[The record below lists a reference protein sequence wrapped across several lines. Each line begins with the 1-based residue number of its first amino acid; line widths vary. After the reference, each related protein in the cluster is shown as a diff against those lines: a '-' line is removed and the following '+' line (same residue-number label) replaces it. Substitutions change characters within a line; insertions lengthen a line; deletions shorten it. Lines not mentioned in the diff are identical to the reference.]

1 MGFNVAM
8 KRWNILSEYISKVP
22 LVEQILK
29 NRGVADIQEFLSPP
43 PVSNYFDKLSPELR
57 SNFDQAKNI
66 IENAIDQNITIVVYG
81 DYDVD
86 GICSTA
92 ILYNTIKKE
101 LGYQNILFFIPNRFE
116 HGYGLS
122 KNAISDLNQKYN
134 IGRSLFIMVDTG
146 ITAHGEIK
154 ILKEMGHKVIVIDHH
169 QKMKH
174 ENAEILP
181 QADCLVWSDNVVA
194 STLSWL
200 LSKYL
205 GSKDKKN
212 ISLAAL
218 ATVTDVQPLL
228 GFNRTI
234 VKAGLNILNSD
245 PPAGIRE
252 LMKVAGKEGSEITTY
267 DLGWVIGPRVNASGR
282 LVSAD
287 DSLSLFIDD
296 DSDNISQVAQK
307 LNSLN
312 EDRQD
317 KTQSMYEL
325 ASTIETGELPKIIFS
340 ESEDYHEGIIGLIA
354 AKLVQKYYRPA
365 VVVSLSGGF
374 GKGSVRSIK
383 GFDVI
388 SFLRKFEPLFIN
400 LGGHPMAAG
409 FSIEESRLAELKQK
423 IFECVDDYISDEI
436 LIPDLMIDLNIPID
450 MVDVGIFKELEKMK
464 PFGMGN
470 DEPVFLSGDLGIAEI
485 NTIGKENQH
494 VRFKLFKNGK
504 YYKAIY
510 FDSSEKT
517 RDLEFG
523 DKIDVV
529 YTVKR
534 NEYNGNT
541 YLDLVVKDL
550 KKAGT
555 RHV

>member
-1 MGFNVAM
+1 M
-8 KRWNILSEYISKVP
+8 KRWNILSEYNPKVT

-29 NRGVADIQEFLSPP
+29 NRGITDTQEFLSPP
-43 PVSNYFDKLSPELR
+43 PVSNYFDKLNPDLR
-57 SNFDQAKNI
+57 DSFSLAKKIIQA
-66 IENAIDQNITIVVYG
+66 AINQNKTIVIYG

-122 KNAISDLNQKYN
+122 AKAIEDLTKKYN
-134 IGRSLFIMVDTG
+134 IGRSLFITVDTG
-146 ITAHGEIK
+146 ITAQEEIK
-154 ILKEMGHKVIVIDHH
+154 ILKEMGHEVIVVDHH
-169 QKMKH
+169 QKPDIM
-174 ENAEILP
+174 P
-181 QADCLVWSDNVVA
+181 QADCFVWSDNVVA

-205 GSKDKKN
+205 GSKDKKI

-234 VKAGLNILNSD
+234 VKAGLSILNTD
-245 PPAGIRE
+245 PPAGIKA
-252 LMKVAGKEGSEITTY
+252 LMKVAGREGSEITTY
-267 DLGWVIGPRVNASGR
+267 DLGWVIGPRLNASGR
-282 LVSAD
+282 LVDAD
-287 DSLSLFIDD
+287 DSLFLFIDD
-296 DSDNISQVAQK
+296 DLDKISQIAQK

-312 EDRQD
+312 EDRQI

-325 ASTIETGELPKIIFS
+325 ASSLETGKLPKIIFS
-340 ESEDYHEGIIGLIA
+340 ESADYHEGIIGLVA
-354 AKLVQKYYRPA
+354 AKLAQKYYRPT
-365 VVVSLSGGF
+365 VVISLSGGF

-388 SFLRKFEPLFIN
+388 AFLRKFEPLFIN

-409 FSIEESRLAELKQK
+409 FSIEESKLIELKQK
-423 IFECVDDYISDEI
+423 IFECIDDYISDEI
-436 LIPDLMIDLNIPID
+436 LIPDLMIDLKIP
-450 MVDVGIFKELEKMK
+450 VDIVDLRIFDELEKMK

-470 DEPVFLSGDLGIAEI
+470 DEPVFLSVGLGIAEI

-494 VRFKLFKNGK
+494 VRFKLFKDGR
-504 YYKAIY
+504 YYRAIY

-517 RDLEFG
+517 RDLKFG
-523 DKIDVV
+523 DKVDVV
-529 YTVKR
+529 YTVKK
-534 NEYNGNT
+534 NEYNGST
-541 YLDLVVKDL
+541 YLDLVIKDL

-555 RHV
+555 EHVS

>member
-1 MGFNVAM
+1 M
-8 KRWNILSEYISKVP
+8 KRWNVLSEYISKVS

-29 NRGVADIQEFLSPP
+29 NRGVSDIEEFLSSP
-43 PVSNYFDKLSPELR
+43 PVSSYFAKLPPDLKDG
-57 SNFDQAKNI
+57 FTQAKKI
-66 IENAIDQNITIVVYG
+66 IENAISQNRTIVIYG

-101 LGYQNILFFIPNRFE
+101 LRYENILFFIPNRFE

-122 KNAISDLNQKYN
+122 EKAINDLHKKYN
-134 IGRSLFIMVDTG
+134 IDKSLFITVDTG
-146 ITAHGEIK
+146 ITAQGEVK
-154 ILKEMGHKVIVIDHH
+154 ILKDMGHEVIIVDHH
-169 QKMKH
+169 QKLKR
-174 ENAEILP
+174 EDADILP
-181 QADCLVWSDNVVA
+181 QADRIVWSDNVVA

-205 GSKDKKN
+205 GSKEKKS

-234 VKAGLNILNSD
+234 VKAGLSILNSD
-245 PPAGIRE
+245 PPIGIKE
-252 LMKVAGKEGSEITTY
+252 LMNVAGKKGAEITTY
-267 DLGWVIGPRVNASGR
+267 DLGWVIGPRLNASGR
-282 LVSAD
+282 LVDAD
-287 DSLSLFIDD
+287 DSLSLFIEDD
-296 DSDNISQVAQK
+296 LDRISQIAQK

-312 EDRQD
+312 EDRQN

-325 ASTIETGELPKIIFS
+325 ASSLEEGKLPKIIFS
-340 ESEDYHEGIIGLIA
+340 ESADYHEGIVGLVA
-354 AKLVQKYYRPA
+354 AKLAQKYYRPA
-365 VVVSLSGGF
+365 VVISFSGGF

-388 SFLRKFEPLFIN
+388 AFLRKFEPLFIN

-409 FSIEESRLAELKQK
+409 FSIEESKLMELKQK
-423 IFECVDDYISDEI
+423 VLECIDDYISDEI
-436 LIPDLMIDLNIPID
+436 LIPDLVIDLKIPIEMMD
-450 MVDVGIFKELEKMK
+450 LSIFNELEKMK

-470 DEPVFLSGDLGIAEI
+470 EEPIFMSEDLGIAEI
-485 NTIGKENQH
+485 NTIGKESQH
-494 VRFKLFKNGK
+494 VRFKLFKDGK
-504 YYKAIY
+504 YFKAIY

-517 RDLEFG
+517 KDLKFG

-529 YTVKR
+529 YVVKK

-550 KKAGT
+550 KTVVA
-555 RHV
+555 